1 MATGENS
8 ESSAMQK
15 YGIPFYSAAW
25 VPYKELKSRIQAK
38 DRAQSDEGN
47 EDSTKEYRDASAYY
61 VVLAGG
67 GGEGRSGIANA
78 VIVAHFDFSSGS
90 LSPEPVAKLVLGSEL
105 PYRMALHPKGDGLI
119 CALQNSCRFFK
130 WDETEENGTHKLG
143 VKESEK
149 SLDQLQDVGQQLAL
163 VYDTDCSTLAVG
175 GEEGNLRIFKWPSM
189 ELILNEAQAHS
200 SVKDLCF
207 SPDGK
212 FLVSL
217 GSRGPGRVWDVPS
230 AKVVATLPNGNDE
243 MFSCCRFVQTRDNSL
258 ILYIAAITGRG
269 GSIVTWSTSS
279 WKRLRSKH
287 VVGDSIL
294 AFNASPDGRLLAIG
308 TAQGDVVVLDSTKMG
323 VQMMVRKAHL
333 GFVTALAFSH
343 DSRALVSASMDSS
356 ARVTLIKEKKKG
368 MYKYYHIRPVLS
380 FLCALRQR
388 QVETT

>member
-47 EDSTKEYRDASAYY
+47 EDSTKESDAAATPDKDASAYY

-258 ILYIAAITGRG
+258 ILYIAAITEC
-269 GSIVTWSTSS
+269 TS
-279 WKRLRSKH
+279 H
-287 VVGDSIL
+287 
-294 AFNASPDGRLLAIG
+294 
-308 TAQGDVVVLDSTKMG
+308 
-323 VQMMVRKAHL
+323 
-333 GFVTALAFSH
+333 
-343 DSRALVSASMDSS
+343 
-356 ARVTLIKEKKKG
+356 
-368 MYKYYHIRPVLS
+368 
-380 FLCALRQR
+380 RQR
-388 QVETT
+388 WKYSDMEHKLLEEITL